1 MHTPWGTK
9 RPLAVT
15 YLVAVEVDINI
26 ELLEVAP
33 STSTAVAPGGW
44 LGCVIYMASVVDT
57 HSRRLISISRV
68 SFSGGGGDGGAGGG
82 GGVGVRALTT
92 PVRLSV
98 LDVDAFSQTTHHG
111 QCVCDV

>member
-1 MHTPWGTK
+1 M
-9 RPLAVT
+9 ACEVT
-15 YLVAVEVDINI
+15 
-26 ELLEVAP
+26 
-33 STSTAVAPGGW
+33 
-44 LGCVIYMASVVDT
+44 T

-98 LDVDAFSQTTHHG
+98 LNLDCVSHNTYHGLCVGDV
-111 QCVCDV
+111 